1 MISKIA
7 TAVSEWLVAQGAVTD
22 KDKSLFAYAVYSFLF
37 GMTPIVI
44 IVVLGFIFDMLA
56 EGLLLITPFM
66 LLRKFSGGYHLKSPL
81 VCVITST
88 TLLTLSLLS
97 VRFIVAG
104 EAVIILS
111 SLVLLAIVTL
121 FLLSPID
128 SEARRLSAK
137 EVKTFRLIARTIAI
151 LFLVIYVLLMLS
163 NHVDTAA
170 PIGVGMIIPAILQL
184 PCVIQRMIAKPH
196 ANNQSQIGK

>member
-7 TAVSEWLVAQGAVTD
+7 TAVSEWLVTQGAVTD

-44 IVVLGFIFDMLA
+44 IVVLGLIFDMLA

-97 VRFIVAG
+97 VRFVVAG
-104 EAVIILS
+104 KAVIILS
-111 SLVLLAIVTL
+111 PLVLLATVAL
-121 FLLSPID
+121 FILSPID
-128 SEARRLSAK
+128 SEARRLSVK
-137 EVKTFRLIARTIAI
+137 EAKTFRLIARAIAV
-151 LFLVIYVLLMLS
+151 LFLVIYILLKVF
-163 NHVDTAA
+163 NHVNIAA

-184 PCVIQRMIAKPH
+184 PCVIQRMVVKSH